1 MDHTDIAG
9 IFIATNQASWW
20 VTVNETTVWLLDWI
34 TAKYSEA
41 PAVVLGVGFA
51 LALPAL
57 AILSALAR
65 LIARSTASRSSV
77 DVPEDKTIRTVPISA
92 WSQSAALEM
101 TDNSRYPIEQ
111 SIVRIGREVD
121 NDLCLADPT
130 VHRYHAV
137 LERSPDAEYSI
148 QYIGDPD
155 RDGLLI
161 NGQAAQR
168 QRLRGGEVLEIGA
181 IKLRFAV
188 STA

>member
-1 MDHTDIAG
+1 MDIYYLTGVSSAADHGSWLVAIS
-9 IFIATNQASWW
+9 ASNAQF
-20 VTVNETTVWLLDWI
+20 VDWI
-34 TAKYSEA
+34 TAKYSQA
-41 PAVVLGVGFA
+41 PALVLGVGLA

-57 AILSALAR
+57 AVSAALIRMILRNTS
-65 LIARSTASRSSV
+65 SNSSV
-77 DVPEDKTIRTVPISA
+77 DTFESRTVRTVPISA
-92 WSQSAALEM
+92 WDQSASLEM
-101 TDNSRYPIEQ
+101 TDNSCYPIQQ
-111 SIVRIGREVD
+111 SIVRIGRETD
-121 NDLCLADPT
+121 NDLCLCDPT

-148 QYIGDPD
+148 RYVGDPD

-161 NGQAAQR
+161 NGRAAQR